1 MDWLILLTTFGF
13 STGLSLLFVP
23 VARSFAFRT
32 GRVVSPRRDRW
43 HRRPTPIFGGVVM
56 YLAFL
61 GAVLLSDWLSGDIVN
76 LHGLAGLRWGL
87 LTGSSLML
95 GIGLL
100 DDLRPL
106 SPPAKL
112 VGQISAAALVVFFG
126 GVIDFFP
133 WGFANL
139 LLTFVWLVGIT
150 NAINL
155 LDNMD
160 GLAGGIALIAAGFL
174 AYFFW
179 KGANQP
185 MLLMAVALIGS
196 LLGFLVYN
204 FPPARIFMGD
214 SGSLFLGF
222 TLAALAVVHRPRASD
237 VFSVLGVPMLL
248 FLLPILDTLLV
259 TVTRLLRGQSPTQG
273 GADHTSHRLIAFGLS
288 ERQTVL
294 FLYAVGL
301 LSGVVGAV
309 LEALDYD
316 LSLVLIPILLVSLSL
331 VTAYLSRLK
340 MVSSHNASPGA
351 LTRLMVDLTYKHRV
365 FEMFLDFFVIGA
377 SYYLAFWT
385 HHEFQV
391 EGREMEAFL
400 VSLPAVLPA
409 AFLSFFVLGIYRG
422 LWRYQGV
429 EDLARY
435 ARASLVGVLLAVL
448 ILLVFRPSAQNS
460 PAVYFL
466 YGVFLFLGLAT
477 SRLSFRFLDRA
488 YKRRQT
494 SPETARVLIYG
505 AEESGEL
512 ALRWILNHS
521 ELGYIP
527 AGILDDDP
535 HTWGRVIHGV
545 RVLGGCDQ
553 IDGVLV
559 EQKPQGVIIASPAML
574 ADEPAGDLIQACRK
588 RGVWLKVMNLNFE
601 EVE

>member
-1 MDWLILLTTFGF
+1 
-13 STGLSLLFVP
+13 
-23 VARSFAFRT
+23 
-32 GRVVSPRRDRW
+32 
-43 HRRPTPIFGGVVM
+43 M

-61 GAVLLSDWLSGDIVN
+61 GAILLSDWLSGDLAN
-76 LHGLAGLRWGL
+76 LYGLARLRWGL
-87 LTGSSLML
+87 LAGSSLML

-112 VGQISAAALVVFFG
+112 VGQISAAALVVFLG

-133 WGFANL
+133 WGVANL
-139 LLTFVWLVGIT
+139 LLTFIWLVGIT

-160 GLAGGIALIAAGFL
+160 GLAGGTALIAAGFL

-214 SGSLFLGF
+214 SGSQFLGF

-237 VFSVLGVPMLL
+237 VFSVLGVPTLL

-259 TVTRLLRGQSPTQG
+259 TVTRLLHGRSPTQG

-294 FLYAVGL
+294 VLYAVGL
-301 LSGVVGAV
+301 LSGVTGAV

-316 LSLVLIPILLVSLSL
+316 LSLVLIPILLISLSL
-331 VTAYLSRLK
+331 VTAYLGRLK
-340 MVSSHNASPGA
+340 VVSSHTGSPGA
-351 LTRLMVDLTYKHRV
+351 LTRLMVDLTYKRRV

-391 EGREMEAFL
+391 EGREMETFL
-400 VSLPAVLPA
+400 VSLPVVLPA
-409 AFLSFFVLGIYRG
+409 AYLSFFVLGVYRG
-422 LWRYQGV
+422 LWPYLGV

-435 ARASLVGVLLAVL
+435 AWASLVGVLLAVL
-448 ILLVFRPSAQNS
+448 ILLVFQPGAENP

-466 YGVFLFLGLAT
+466 YWVFLFLGLAI
-477 SRLSFRFLDRA
+477 SRLSFRFLDQA

-494 SPETARVLIYG
+494 QPEMARVLVYG
-505 AEESGEL
+505 AEDSGEL
-512 ALRWILNHS
+512 ALRWILNHP

-527 AGILDDDP
+527 VGILDDDP
-535 HTWGRVIHGV
+535 HIRGRVIHGV
-545 RVLGGCDQ
+545 PVLGGSEQ
-553 IDGVLV
+553 INGFLV
-559 EQKPQGVIIASPAML
+559 DQKPQGVIIASPTML
-574 ADEPAGDLIQACRK
+574 ANGSAGDLILACRK
-588 RGVWLKVMNLNFE
+588 QGVWLKVMNLNFE